1 MNEWFFNH
9 PWITYFII
17 YVALAYVYN
26 KVFKVQKRL
35 PILKEILIYII
46 LAIGSF
52 ILLLFQLDLQLP
64 IIPSLAVAVGLM
76 FIVRIR
82 YWITDRQ
89 KKQE

>member
-1 MNEWFFNH
+1 
-9 PWITYFII
+9 
-17 YVALAYVYN
+17 
-26 KVFKVQKRL
+26 VQKRL